1 MIKEQITA
9 EIKTAMKANAGGG
22 QAGAALKLTVLRGLS
37 SVINNK
43 AIDKKAPLTDEEI
56 QLALGTEAKRRKE
69 SATAFIAGGRQDL
82 ADNEMAELLII
93 QAYLPKQMTSDETE
107 KAVSAILAKLDI
119 KATANGGVPP
129 DGGKFGP
136 AMKAVMAELRG
147 KADAGAITKIIKKK
161 LG

>member
-9 EIKTAMKANAGGG
+9 EIKTAMKAGDSAR
-22 QAGAALKLTVLRGLS
+22 LTVLRGLS

-82 ADNEMAELLII
+82 ADNEMAELVII
-93 QAYLPKQMTSDETE
+93 QAYLPKQMTQDETE
-107 KAVSAILAKLDI
+107 KAVSEILAKTGL
-119 KATANGGVPP
+119 KE
-129 DGGKFGP
+129 FGP

-147 KADAGAITKIIKKK
+147 KADAGAITEIIKKK